1 MSNDKINKYTHSKR
15 INIVSVKL
23 VKEKSV
29 SYVPRVISCPS
40 DIAKL
45 FSDFIGDSDREQ
57 FIVCC
62 LNTKNQ
68 PTDLSIISIGCLDST
83 VVHPR
88 EIFKVAILSNA
99 AAIIL
104 GHNHPSG
111 NPEPS
116 NEDKN
121 ITNRICEVGRVHGIK
136 ILDHIIVGDN
146 SFLSF
151 KEQGYL

>member
-1 MSNDKINKYTHSKR
+1 MSNNKTISKR

-23 VKEKSV
+23 VKEKSIN
-29 SYVPRVISCPS
+29 YLPRTISSPN

-45 FSDFIGDSDREQ
+45 FYDFIGSSDREQ
-57 FIVCC
+57 FVVCC

-68 PTDLSIISIGCLDST
+68 PTDISIVSTGCLDST

-88 EIFKVAILSNA
+88 EVFKLAILSNA

-111 NPEPS
+111 NLEPS

-121 ITNRICEVGRVHGIK
+121 ITNRICEVGKIHGIR
-136 ILDHIIVGDN
+136 ILDHLIVSDN
-146 SFLSF
+146 NYFSF
-151 KEQGYL
+151 KESGFL